1 MIVGTSCLS
10 SKINYQKAKH
20 YTSHSMLILDDQDVS
35 PLVCLLMLNFNFML
49 YYQKKFEFQHVKSMF
64 SRIIKLTKQFQLC
77 NFKIA

>member
-35 PLVCLLMLNFNFML
+35 PLVCLIMLNFNFML
-49 YYQKKFEFQHVKSMF
+49 YYQKKI
-64 SRIIKLTKQFQLC
+64 RISKCEKYVFTNNKV
-77 NFKIA
+77 N